1 MLTLSSSSSSFSDDE
16 ESSEEDSSEDLFVA
30 PSNRRRTRSSAS
42 AEEAR
47 ALLSEVLATS
57 SGRSSVDALGA
68 CLHAYCTDLLD
79 ATRLERARTHAGVRS
94 AMLACASLLLRPAK
108 KKPPADDEVG
118 FVYTLLLHALSVG
131 VPGTSAGGARRASS
145 VQELLLQH
153 QQRLE
158 PPQLLEQGLVW
169 IESAFGLVRLAA
181 TLREMVRLRVIHDST
196 QRADTGAQ
204 EMGEVARERCIEPAR
219 TMMQELF
226 DADVYEAALDAE
238 RAAWRY
244 LLDELVGT
252 AASAADENVLLAL
265 KKFVDD
271 CMDADRLQAR
281 VFRGSRDDDE
291 NLPPLEEMV
300 ARLQLVPRMRSCR
313 SDDLSPID
321 AAILRRIASSPPIG
335 TFVSV
340 VEGMRVAFCSM
351 GSGSGS
357 GTPLFASQQQ
367 QRGHHPLS
375 VVPALRILGI
385 ARDRLAQKG
394 TIVVLVR
401 WKTLVLFSPPANLNE
416 LLHPYT
422 PTPTAD
428 SEPQD
433 GAHEQQQQQQQHVE
447 VEDAWVPFGS
457 ACLSPM
463 RLILVRDFFE
473 RSGLGC
479 DASQPGTVGWY
490 ALRLVPSA
498 AYGGALAWTMGIVV
512 SVASNR
518 CEVLY
523 EDGGVGWHDHA
534 SPLHDEGS
542 FFFLHFT
549 NALRGLHKAQGR
561 RTEPQ
566 EGSSVSNE
574 ALLVAWLRE
583 NGLHSFLAREC
594 SSYEESHG
602 ARLAAAARALM
613 VEYAGLR

>member
-68 CLHAYCTDLLD
+68 CLHAYCADLLID
-79 ATRLERARTHAGVRS
+79 ATRSERARTHAGVRS

-131 VPGTSAGGARRASS
+131 VPGTSAGGAPRASS

-181 TLREMVRLRVIHDST
+181 TLREMVRLRVIHDAIDNP
-196 QRADTGAQ
+196 QV
-204 EMGEVARERCIEPAR
+204 GEVARERCIEPAR

-244 LLDELVGT
+244 LLDDLVGAGSPVGGE
-252 AASAADENVLLAL
+252 AALRLRN
-265 KKFVDD
+265 FVDD

-300 ARLQLVPRMRSCR
+300 ARLQLVPRVSRRSV
-313 SDDLSPID
+313 DDLSPID

-335 TFVSV
+335 TFASV
-340 VEGMRVAFCSM
+340 VEGIRVAFCNM

-357 GTPLFASQQQ
+357 GPPLFASQQL

-385 ARDRLAQKG
+385 ARDRLAQRG

-428 SEPQD
+428 SEPEG
-433 GAHEQQQQQQQHVE
+433 GAHEQKQQQQHVE

-457 ACLSPM
+457 TCLSPM

-534 SPLHDEGS
+534 SLLQDEGS
-542 FFFLHFT
+542 FFFFNFT

-566 EGSSVSNE
+566 EGSSISSE
-574 ALLVAWLRE
+574 AMLVAWLRE

-602 ARLAAAARALM
+602 ARLAAAARALV
-613 VEYAGLR
+613 VEYAGLC